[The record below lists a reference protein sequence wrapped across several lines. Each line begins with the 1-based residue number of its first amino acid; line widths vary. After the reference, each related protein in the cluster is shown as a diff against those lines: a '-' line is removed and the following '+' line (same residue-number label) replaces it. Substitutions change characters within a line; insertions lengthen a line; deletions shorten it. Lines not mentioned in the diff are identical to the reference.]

1 MAKIPADVMI
11 DIDDDN
17 IRGRSFLPSK
27 VSSRSTLVTSNA
39 SSIPYY
45 EKMEINNDLLDKEVR
60 DPVDSSQLLYKDDNE
75 EGNPVRKAANNG
87 PTRNLQCIQNKALVL
102 KNSPKLWGKST
113 FPNNTNMSPLENII
127 NIQLP
132 YDLNQPTKLD
142 LWDRT
147 F

>member
-1 MAKIPADVMI
+1 MAKIPADVVI
-11 DIDDDN
+11 DVNDDN
-17 IRGRSFLPSK
+17 IRERLFLPSK
-27 VSSRSTLVTSNA
+27 VSLRSTSVTSNT

-45 EKMEINNDLLDKEVR
+45 EKIEINNDLLDKEVR
-60 DPVDSSQLLYKDDNE
+60 DLVDSSQLSYKDDNE
-75 EGNPVRKAANNG
+75 EDNHVRKVANNG
-87 PTRNLQCIQNKALVL
+87 PTRNLQCIQNKALDI

-142 LWDRT
+142 LWDKT

>member
-1 MAKIPADVMI
+1 MAKIPADVVI
-11 DIDDDN
+11 DVNDDN

-27 VSSRSTLVTSNA
+27 VSLRSTSVTSNA

-45 EKMEINNDLLDKEVR
+45 EKMEINNNLLDKKVR
-60 DPVDSSQLLYKDDNE
+60 DLVDSSQLSYKDDNE
-75 EGNPVRKAANNG
+75 EDNPVRKVANNG

-142 LWDRT
+142 LWDKT